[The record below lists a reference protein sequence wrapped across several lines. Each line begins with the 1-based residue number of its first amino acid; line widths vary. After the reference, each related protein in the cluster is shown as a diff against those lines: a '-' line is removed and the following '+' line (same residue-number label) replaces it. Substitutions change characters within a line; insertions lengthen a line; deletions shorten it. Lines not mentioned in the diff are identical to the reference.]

1 MCGRFSQYRT
11 AIEYIQA
18 LRYDTPIE
26 SGIDPQPIGRYN
38 VPPRSRVTCVL

>member
-1 MCGRFSQYRT
+1 MCGRFSQYRR

-38 VPPRSRVTCVL
+38 VPPRSRVTWVL